1 MGGVMTIIKKKKE
14 INPNE
19 DNQKQLLLELKETQ
33 TALDT
38 AYANLSYVVEPE
50 LIDCCIYE
58 LNAIQL
64 RYKFI
69 LSQVKKVDSLNK
81 NID

>member
-1 MGGVMTIIKKKKE
+1 MGGLMTILKRKKE
-14 INPNE
+14 SNTLSE
-19 DNQKQLLLELKETQ
+19 NQRQLLEELKETKN
-33 TALDT
+33 ALDT
-38 AYANLSYVVEPE
+38 AYANLSYVVEPD

-69 LSQVKKVDSLNK
+69 LSQVKKGDLTDI
-81 NID
+81 NIN

>member
-1 MGGVMTIIKKKKE
+1 MIGLKKKKT
-14 INPNE
+14 E
-19 DNQKQLLLELKETQ
+19 DIKKDANHQELLRELEAAKN
-33 TALDT
+33 AMDT

-58 LNAIQL
+58 LNAVQL

-69 LSQVKKVDSLNK
+69 LSQVKDIENAGV
-81 NID
+81 

>member
-1 MGGVMTIIKKKKE
+1 MAIIKKKKD
-14 INPNE
+14 IVSTP
-19 DNQKQLLLELKETQ
+19 DNKKQLLEELKETK

-69 LSQVKKVDSLNK
+69 LSQVKKGDTIDN

>member
-1 MGGVMTIIKKKKE
+1 MVILKKKKMK
-14 INPNE
+14 NNTS
-19 DNQKQLLLELKETQ
+19 DNKRQLLEELKETKN
-33 TALDT
+33 ALDT

-69 LSQVKKVDSLNK
+69 LSQVKNSEMEKNTVDEIL
-81 NID
+81 

>member
-1 MGGVMTIIKKKKE
+1 MAIIKKKKE
-14 INPNE
+14 LVPE
-19 DNQKQLLLELKETQ
+19 MDNKKQLLDELRETKN
-33 TALDT
+33 ALDT

-50 LIDCCIYE
+50 LIDCYIYE

-69 LSQVKKVDSLNK
+69 LSQVKKNEIMNDTAD
-81 NID
+81 NIFK

>member
-1 MGGVMTIIKKKKE
+1 MLTKRDKIKDEMKKQKE
-14 INPNE
+14 LHRQE
-19 DNQKQLLLELKETQ
+19 LLRELEVTKN
-33 TALDT
+33 ALDT

-69 LSQVKKVDSLNK
+69 LSQVKKVDTLNNK

>member
-1 MGGVMTIIKKKKE
+1 MAIIKKKKE
-14 INPNE
+14 LAPE
-19 DNQKQLLLELKETQ
+19 MDNKKQLLEDLRETKN
-33 TALDT
+33 ALDT

-50 LIDCCIYE
+50 LIDCYIYE

-69 LSQVKKVDSLNK
+69 LSQVKKNEILNDTAD
-81 NID
+81 NIFK